1 MIQFIVIV
9 TTIND
14 GENIYGTLLIFGVG
28 SLGILTFELKQT
40 WDIFVANFQAASILY
55 IGTIM
60 LRVDPNQEITAQK
73 VHLLEVFQL

>member
-1 MIQFIVIV
+1 M

-14 GENIYGTLLIFGVG
+14 GENINGSLPIVGVG

-40 WDIFVANFQAASILY
+40 WDIFVANFQVASILY

-60 LRVDPNQEITAQK
+60 HRVDPNQEIAPK
-73 VHLLEVFQL
+73 KSI